1 MPGLPR
7 QSENSS
13 ASHLNGEVLETPLFD
28 TPDARDQ
35 PITPRTANGL
45 NPAHPSIDLF
55 ILDGDL
61 ESPPPSPSVNELVI
75 GIIALKRRIS
85 TYDQT
90 NTMAGT
96 RANLY
101 TVQSMIRR
109 GGKSFTIMYFCPSE
123 VSRSSVALISHQSIC
138 LVTPELLHLLS
149 ELLGVHSS
157 VVAHFAI
164 LNHQRMPYLGDEHC
178 RLRNLVHAA
187 RDISCYQFMVS
198 VRLISSVL
206 TERS

>member
-1 MPGLPR
+1 M
-7 QSENSS
+7 
-13 ASHLNGEVLETPLFD
+13 LETPLFD

-101 TVQSMIRR
+101 TVQSMIRAA
-109 GGKSFTIMYFCPSE
+109 
-123 VSRSSVALISHQSIC
+123 VSL
-138 LVTPELLHLLS
+138 LLS
-149 ELLGVHSS
+149 CIF
-157 VVAHFAI
+157 AH
-164 LNHQRMPYLGDEHC
+164 LKS
-178 RLRNLVHAA
+178 
-187 RDISCYQFMVS
+187 RDPVS
-198 VRLISSVL
+198 P
-206 TERS
+206 

>member
-61 ESPPPSPSVNELVI
+61 ECPPPSPSVNELVI

-101 TVQSMIRR
+101 TVQSMIRAA
-109 GGKSFTIMYFCPSE
+109 
-123 VSRSSVALISHQSIC
+123 VSL
-138 LVTPELLHLLS
+138 LLS
-149 ELLGVHSS
+149 CIF
-157 VVAHFAI
+157 AH
-164 LNHQRMPYLGDEHC
+164 LKS
-178 RLRNLVHAA
+178 
-187 RDISCYQFMVS
+187 RDPVS
-198 VRLISSVL
+198 P
-206 TERS
+206 

>member
-7 QSENSS
+7 QSEDSS

-28 TPDARDQ
+28 TPDAHDQ

-85 TYDQT
+85 AYDQT
-90 NTMAGT
+90 NTMAGY
-96 RANLY
+96 AC
-101 TVQSMIRR
+101 QSVHRPVHDSR
-109 GGKSFTIMYFCPSE
+109 GGKSFTIIYFAHLKFRDP
-123 VSRSSVALISHQSIC
+123 VS
-138 LVTPELLHLLS
+138 P
-149 ELLGVHSS
+149 
-157 VVAHFAI
+157 
-164 LNHQRMPYLGDEHC
+164 
-178 RLRNLVHAA
+178 
-187 RDISCYQFMVS
+187 
-198 VRLISSVL
+198 
-206 TERS
+206 